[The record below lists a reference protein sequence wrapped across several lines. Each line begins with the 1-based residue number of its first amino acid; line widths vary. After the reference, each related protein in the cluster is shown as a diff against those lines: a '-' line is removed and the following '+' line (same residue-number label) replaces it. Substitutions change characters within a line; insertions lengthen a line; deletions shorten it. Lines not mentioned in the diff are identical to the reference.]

1 MSLQNSKKKLWK
13 LKKNVRTD
21 KSQKGQIIFI
31 KQDFMFTQIFNE
43 ETISKIT
50 GFTLEKIEALRIEK
64 SYFERIILRKKGSNY
79 LKKIIIHFFFLK
91 IIDNYKRNDRI
102 KSPRKS
108 LLLVVFS

>member
-1 MSLQNSKKKLWK
+1 MSLQNSKEKLWK

-50 GFTLEKIEALRIEK
+50 GLTVEKIEALRIEK
-64 SYFERIILRKKGSNY
+64 
-79 LKKIIIHFFFLK
+79 
-91 IIDNYKRNDRI
+91 
-102 KSPRKS
+102 
-108 LLLVVFS
+108 